1 MNKQIR
7 LVMAGGILVGCGLAA
22 AWARPLD
29 IRDELQRQAPAGQRF
44 SPDGALVA
52 VTLRRLEGFERHWNR
67 AGREDS
73 DDSVRRSSGQQ
84 VLVIDA
90 AAERVLYASDPAIS
104 AFDPVW
110 SPDGQSLAFC
120 ARGAETGEIWMWNR
134 RTGEVQRG
142 LGELGNAL
150 LSIRG
155 VSFQL
160 ADGGS
165 KVVAKI
171 NSAPTEDSPG
181 TRWRQRRDEAPAAG
195 ATSGAAWQPLVFNAN
210 LESPASGA
218 PPARNPPP
226 LASSRYELAAWTF
239 ATGEKR
245 MIDTGGMVYHSS
257 VSPDGGRVA
266 YWRYRGYEEMP
277 RIVHFFDLRVYD
289 FKTGENRELAGNVQ
303 LQPMEAAL
311 SWAPDSQQ
319 IAYYS
324 HATTGAETVT
334 ARTLWVVDVTAGAP
348 RRLVDGQ
355 TDGRLTGSA
364 PLWANDST
372 RFWVLAKEGP
382 LEVEPRSG
390 GLIPLPMPAAFT
402 ASGVMAAGQGGRV
415 WLSAVRRSDGGA
427 VVLNYDGATQTAVVT
442 WELPA
447 GAAGPILS
455 PEGSRLL
462 FVRQEADVAPG
473 LWLWERAEPAARPF
487 AGLTVPA
494 DGVELGKSRLIDFY
508 TSDGVKLKAAL
519 LLPPNYDGKAPLPT
533 VVWVYPGRQSR
544 AVDVYGLGGTGPMN
558 AQLLASRGYAVLK
571 PDSVMN
577 DGWPVESLARSILPA
592 ITTLI
597 NQGIADPARIGLW
610 GHSQGGMSTVALLTR
625 STIFKAA
632 VVSNGYYNLLSFY
645 GTLDPRGRDYSAH
658 ILEEYNNIFTTPW
671 KNQRVYLENSPV
683 LNLDRVKTPL
693 LLTVGLG
700 DSSVNGAQAEEV
712 FVGLKR
718 LGTKVSLVEYPG
730 GTHVP
735 YDWETNQ
742 QVDYATRMIR
752 WFDEHLKA
760 KSPQG
765 GMPLAT
771 GVR

>member
-1 MNKQIR
+1 MNQRIW
-7 LVMAGGILVGCGLAA
+7 LVGMFWMLVCCGPTAA
-22 AWARPLD
+22 LARPLD
-29 IRDELQRQAPAGQRF
+29 IQDELQRRSPTGHRF
-44 SPDGALVA
+44 SPDGSLVA
-52 VTLRRLEGFERHWNR
+52 VTLRRLDGFEKHWNR
-67 AGREDS
+67 GAWDNS
-73 DDSVRRSSGQQ
+73 DESVRRSAGQQ
-84 VLVIDA
+84 VLVIEA
-90 AAERVLYASDPAIS
+90 ATERVLYASDPAVS

-110 SPDGQSLAFC
+110 TPDGQSLVFC
-120 ARGAETGEIWMWNR
+120 ARGAEAGQIWTWDR
-134 RTGEVQRG
+134 RTGEVRKG
-142 LGELGNAL
+142 LDQLGNSL

-165 KVVAKI
+165 KVVARI
-171 NSAPTEDSPG
+171 NAAPPEDVPGGRARRGRDAASAPASIPADA
-181 TRWRQRRDEAPAAG
+181 WR
-195 ATSGAAWQPLVFNAN
+195 PLVFNAH
-210 LESPASGA
+210 LE
-218 PPARNPPP
+218 PPAPDAAAHKNPPP
-226 LASSRYELAAWTF
+226 LATMRYELAAWNLR
-239 ATGEKR
+239 TGDKQP
-245 MIDTGGMVYHSS
+245 IDADGMVYQSS
-257 VSPDGGRVA
+257 VSPDGRRIA
-266 YWRYRGYEEMP
+266 YWRYRAYSGMP
-277 RIVHFFDLRVYD
+277 RVVYFFDLRVYD
-289 FKTGENRELAGNVQ
+289 FKTGENREIAHNVQ
-303 LQPMEAAL
+303 IQPMEAAL
-311 SWAPDSQQ
+311 YWAPDSNQ
-319 IAYYS
+319 IVYYS
-324 HATTGAETVT
+324 HVTTGAETVT
-334 ARTLWVVDVTAGAP
+334 GRTLWVFDLAADAP
-348 RRLVDGQ
+348 RRLIDAEA
-355 TDGRLTGSA
+355 DGRLTGGAPIWADDSA
-364 PLWANDST
+364 
-372 RFWVLAKEGP
+372 RFYILTKEGP
-382 LEVEPRSG
+382 VAVEPGSAAVSPMEVPAGFTVG
-390 GLIPLPMPAAFT
+390 GL
-402 ASGVMAAGQGGRV
+402 MAADQGKKV
-415 WLSAVRRSDGGA
+415 WLSATHQSDSRA
-427 VVLNYDGATQTAVVT
+427 VVLNFDPAAKAATVA

-447 GAAGPILS
+447 GAAS
-455 PEGSRLL
+455 PTISPDGKRLL
-462 FVRQEADVAPG
+462 FFSQAAHLAPS
-473 LWLWERAEPAARPF
+473 LWVWNRTEPAARPF

-494 DGVELGKSRLIDFY
+494 EGVELGRSKLIDFY

-519 LLPPNYDGKAPLPT
+519 LLPPDYDGKTPLPT
-533 VVWVYPGRQSR
+533 IVWVYPGRQSR

-577 DGWPVESLARSILPA
+577 DGWPVESLARSVLPA

-742 QVDYATRMIR
+742 QIDYAGRMIG
-752 WFDEHLKA
+752 WFDEHLKGKGPEA
-760 KSPQG
+760 GTQR
-765 GMPLAT
+765 AT
-771 GVR
+771 SNR